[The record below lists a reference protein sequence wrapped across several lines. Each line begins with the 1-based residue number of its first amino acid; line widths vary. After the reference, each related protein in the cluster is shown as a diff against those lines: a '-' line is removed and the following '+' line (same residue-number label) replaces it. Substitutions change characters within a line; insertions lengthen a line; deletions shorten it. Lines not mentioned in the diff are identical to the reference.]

1 MRGVIALAKTDIL
14 PKLPYGRGA
23 FSWGNEERTIIIFQR
38 PYKSKTD
45 NRTYRLKVRGGTVK
59 ECYTRMQE
67 KEAEKEAEIIKNR
80 KFEPD
85 KQTLTLSEALNDW
98 LANEKNSP
106 DLKAASFDRIERTV
120 KCQILK
126 YPIASKLVLEIKSED
141 IQRHLRYLQFKEKEG
156 KGLSIST
163 LRKTYEA
170 YSQFFRYFYK
180 KADADN
186 PMREVQKP
194 TEKRIKREITFE
206 EADKL
211 HSNSRQ
217 IAEMV
222 LDDAEIRMF
231 REACYEEPQKG
242 VKGRTKYG
250 MPIYLCLVCFLRV
263 GELCA
268 LTWGDVDFQNRM
280 LRITKSVSRVQER
293 EEGAE
298 RRQKTIITTP
308 KTSSS
313 IRQIPLTDE
322 ALNALRVIRER
333 STFKA
338 KTDFVVSTDSGS
350 IVSERRLMLALKS
363 ILEASGLNEN
373 GRRDAFTLHF
383 LRHTGISAY
392 IRHGVPLPIIAKLAG
407 HASSRITERVYV
419 HVIEAQKREAVNY
432 MNNVKLI

>member
-1 MRGVIALAKTDIL
+1 MKGVIALAKTDIL

-23 FSWGNEERTIIIFQR
+23 FSWGNEEHTIIIFQR

-141 IQRHLRYLQFKEKEG
+141 IQRHLRHLQFKEKGG

-170 YSQFFRYFYK
+170 YSQFFNSFYK

-186 PMREVQKP
+186 PMRGVQKP
-194 TEKRIKREITFE
+194 TEKRIKREISFE
-206 EADKL
+206 EADIIHDKTKL
-211 HSNSRQ
+211 
-217 IAEMV
+217 IAELV
-222 LDDAEIRMF
+222 FDDSEIRRF
-231 REACYEEPQKG
+231 RDACYNEPKIG
-242 VKGRTKYG
+242 VKGGSKYG
-250 MPIYLCLVCFLRV
+250 LALYVCLTCFLRV

-268 LTWGDVDFQNRM
+268 LTWGDVDFESRT
-280 LRITKSVSRVQER
+280 LKITKSAARVQDR
-293 EEGAE
+293 AEGAE
-298 RRQKTIITTP
+298 RRQKLIITTP
-308 KTSSS
+308 KTVSS
-313 IRQIPLTDE
+313 IRELPLTDE
-322 ALNALRVIRER
+322 ALNALKCIYER
-333 STFKA
+333 SAFRG

-363 ILEASGLNEN
+363 ILDVSGLNKD
-373 GRRDAFTLHF
+373 GRRDGFTIHY
-383 LRHTGISAY
+383 LRHSGISAY
-392 IRHGVPLPIIAKLAG
+392 IRHGVPLEIVSRLAG
-407 HASSRITERVYV
+407 HADTTVTQRTYF
-419 HVIEAQKREAVNY
+419 HVIERQKQEARDY
-432 MNNVKLI
+432 MNRVKII